1 VARDHVNRLLAHIAS
16 MTGLAGLALDEEN
29 RCGLKFDGN
38 LGVEIELAGGDLRLT
53 AVVGSYPP
61 ELELAALRELAS
73 ANLGWAGTGGATL
86 AANIGRRLVALQLR
100 EAAEGIDAERFVRLL
115 EGFVDTATAWGE
127 RLARLRPDAER
138 MSVSGFELRA

>member
-1 VARDHVNRLLAHIAS
+1 MSAEHVNRLLAHVAA

-29 RCGLKFDGN
+29 RCGLKFDDQ

-61 ELELAALRELAS
+61 ELELPALRELAS

-86 AANIGRRLVALQLR
+86 AANTDRRLVALQLR
-100 EAAEGIDAERFVRLL
+100 EAAEGLDTDRFVRLL
-115 EGFVDTATAWGE
+115 EGFVNTAERWAE
-127 RLARLRPDAER
+127 RLAHLRPDTPPEAPSPLGIR
-138 MSVSGFELRA
+138 V